1 MDYKT
6 LLHPYRFLI
15 TASLGEKAASV
26 KELQDRLPNI
36 PQATMYR
43 SIQKLTEA
51 NIIKPISEKK
61 VKGAVQVTYGLNI
74 SMEKMLLE
82 GESVET
88 YLNAAYTVFFS
99 YVHNKIAEH
108 RTKKT
113 KENNIDLS
121 KFNSV
126 KLHIKKD
133 KLDEFTKATR
143 ELIQKY
149 STEEGDIY
157 QLTTFLVPDAN
168 GEKSVKVP
176 SESDRREV

>member
-15 TASLGEKAASV
+15 TASLGEKAATV
-26 KELQDRLPNI
+26 KELQDKLPNI

-61 VKGAVQVTYGLNI
+61 FKGAVQVTYGLNI
-74 SMEKMLLE
+74 SMEKMHME

-108 RTKKT
+108 MTKKAI
-113 KENNIDLS
+113 ENNNIDRS
-121 KFNSV
+121 KFNSM
-126 KLHIKKD
+126 KIYIKKD
-133 KLDEFTKATR
+133 RIDEFTKATG

-149 STEEGDIY
+149 SSDDGDGY
-157 QLTTFLVPDAN
+157 QLTTFLVPDAK
-168 GEKSVKVP
+168 GGI
-176 SESDRREV
+176 